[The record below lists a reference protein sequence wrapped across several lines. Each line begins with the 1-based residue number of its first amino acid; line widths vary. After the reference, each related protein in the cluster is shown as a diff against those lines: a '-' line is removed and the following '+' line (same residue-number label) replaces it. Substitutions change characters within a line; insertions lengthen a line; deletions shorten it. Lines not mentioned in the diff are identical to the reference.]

1 MILDLL
7 ALKCLLEPILLDCL
21 SLSKFSLNY
30 LHVFMVFLFKL
41 SSLVSKDSKVVFA
54 SFYELLDF
62 VLEYLSKWFK
72 RDHDFD
78 VFFHCLLKL
87 SYVFAISGRQLDS
100 LLLLFIS
107 QPLQFLLSS
116 FLIVFKHDIDY
127 WAF

>member
-62 VLEYLSKWFK
+62 VLEYLLKWFK
-72 RDHDFD
+72 SDHDFD

-87 SYVFAISGRQLDS
+87 SYVFTISGRQLDRF
-100 LLLLFIS
+100 LLLFIS
-107 QPLQFLLSS
+107 EPLQLLLSH
-116 FLIVFKHDIDY
+116 FFFVFRYDNDY